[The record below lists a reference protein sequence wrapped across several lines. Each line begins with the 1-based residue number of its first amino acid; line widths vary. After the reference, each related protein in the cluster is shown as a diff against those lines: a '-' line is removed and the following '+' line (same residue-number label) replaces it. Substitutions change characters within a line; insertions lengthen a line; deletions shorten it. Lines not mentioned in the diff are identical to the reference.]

1 MEDESRLS
9 DQSDSR
15 IQCEPFPPGDGAV
28 DVRDDD
34 FVVPVPQVDGSL
46 AATRALVLS
55 GDAEH
60 HVVWAFF

>member
-1 MEDESRLS
+1 MQRL
-9 DQSDSR
+9 R
-15 IQCEPFPPGDGAV
+15 ERFPGLPGDGAI

-34 FVVPVPQVDGSL
+34 LVIPVPQVDGSL

-60 HVVWAFF
+60 HVVRAFF